1 MGSIPFARSIIL
13 NEIMKKDFS
22 SIVENNIEFI
32 QQYSFDEW
40 VSKLKLIAVACI
52 SFPSSALVEKIMT
65 TKCYTVEYNE
75 CGISHIIVTALSSEW
90 DSVKIVLNSVS
101 ISVSMQQGHSKFEPI
116 CTIPL
121 EVLRLFNK

>member
-1 MGSIPFARSIIL
+1 
-13 NEIMKKDFS
+13 
-22 SIVENNIEFI
+22 
-32 QQYSFDEW
+32 
-40 VSKLKLIAVACI
+40 
-52 SFPSSALVEKIMT
+52 MT